1 MFLNKND
8 MKEIK
13 KAIRNEIR
21 KDCRE
26 EAKKILELGDDKDR
40 GDFMKYHEEDKGNI
54 CCLVLDFAKKKLIE
68 AGKWEFNENDCFN
81 DQFRFLEDE
90 DSKETE

>member
-1 MFLNKND
+1 

-26 EAKKILELGDDKDR
+26 EALKILELGDDKDR
-40 GDFMKYHEEDKGNI
+40 EDFLKYHNEDSGNI

-68 AGKWEFNENDCFN
+68 AGKWEYNPEDCFN
-81 DQFRFLEDE
+81 DHFKDFEDE
-90 DSKETE
+90 DDKETKG